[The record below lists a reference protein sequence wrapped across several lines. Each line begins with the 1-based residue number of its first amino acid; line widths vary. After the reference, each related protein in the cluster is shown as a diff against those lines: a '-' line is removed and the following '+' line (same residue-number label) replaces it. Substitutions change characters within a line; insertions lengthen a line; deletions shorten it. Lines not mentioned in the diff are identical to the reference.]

1 MYAKSTKRM
10 LVALAAGTL
19 ATLSLGSGVAHAG
32 ELTGNGKPLTIN
44 ANSLCVFSGL
54 EDFDLESPVQPGVV
68 QNWGHTKDA
77 PVIVASRGASSVTLN
92 FGGDDIQEGCNAH
105 LYPAK

>member
-68 QNWGHTKDA
+68 QNWGHTKGA

-92 FGGDDIQEGCNAH
+92 FGDGDVQEGCNAH